1 MKQKIFEINNNGVTY
16 IIYPSYSQVW
26 KASETIPNKELSGF
40 KNYDLHLNAPISFK
54 SLEVSSLLYES
65 NFSIN
70 KKFDFDLKI
79 NSNGIIQAYIRYPEQ
94 KKGNFQFSILE
105 EELKVFNSI
114 ATRINKQKNNVL
126 LKGTQKRPIAIIIDR
141 TKILND
147 NNMISQNSDCLA
159 LLAFSQTT
167 LLKYIAENNKYKV
180 KTKFNI
186 ISSEYTKRF
195 DVPDYPNISR

>member
-1 MKQKIFEINNNGVTY
+1 M
-16 IIYPSYSQVW
+16 
-26 KASETIPNKELSGF
+26 
-40 KNYDLHLNAPISFK
+40 
-54 SLEVSSLLYES
+54 LLYVVQQVHENVHNQS
-65 NFSIN
+65 MYAIYH
-70 KKFDFDLKI
+70 
-79 NSNGIIQAYIRYPEQ
+79 QYE
-94 KKGNFQFSILE
+94 
-105 EELKVFNSI
+105 
-114 ATRINKQKNNVL
+114 TKNNVL

-159 LLAFSQTT
+159 LLAFSQTI

-180 KTKFNI
+180 STKFNI